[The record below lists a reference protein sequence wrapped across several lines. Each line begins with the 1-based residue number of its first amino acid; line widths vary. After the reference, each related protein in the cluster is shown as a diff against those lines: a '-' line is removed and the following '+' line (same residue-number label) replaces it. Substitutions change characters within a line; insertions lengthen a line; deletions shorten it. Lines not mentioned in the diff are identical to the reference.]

1 MHGGLPDLGV
11 LVTQS
16 FHQQLHLQA
25 TIHRSRQV
33 GVSALQSLL
42 ADVGQLLAEGLQ
54 ALGIRLLRHDIQQLL
69 SQVSDIAIVS
79 GHRCR
84 AGQLGKLRDFLLD
97 HRVLLLAHVGHVH
110 ARHTRALGSHHLS
123 KNGHDGLIALAQLV
137 VGNHHEEHLLQGVLS
152 FVDEVQQQLV
162 IRLLVLNGGRKQPL
176 VRQVLLKYTS
186 HILGRRFAVCKARKH
201 LLHQLGPTR
210 LHAEAVQ
217 QCHEVLLGRGY
228 VSLNGGCQG
237 EDPLKGRDL
246 FHLGRVLEL
255 KFGEQLAC
263 GHDASRA
270 QSVGDLAGLTG
281 LQGHNHLHSFELNES
296 LTLVHL
302 GTFVVQVAHHLA
314 IHIGAQLRRIVNIRD
329 HDGLAADDQAKSQ
342 RFLLALYLLAEAARA
357 HVKGPIRLL
366 AHLGLQGLAVD
377 AQDVDVGSCPRDMEG
392 ELLITESDLHREA
405 YKGVG
410 VCFAQQNELTLL
422 H

>member
-176 VRQVLLKYTS
+176 VRQVLLKHTS
-186 HILGRRFAVCKARKH
+186 HVLGRGLPVGEIRKH
-201 LLHQLGPTR
+201 LLNELRPT
-210 LHAEAVQ
+210 LFNTKAIQ
-217 QCHEVLLGRGY
+217 QSQEVLLGGWR
-228 VSLNGGCQG
+228 VIMHF
-237 EDPLKGRDL
+237 GR
-246 FHLGRVLEL
+246 
-255 KFGEQLAC
+255 Q
-263 GHDASRA
+263 
-270 QSVGDLAGLTG
+270 
-281 LQGHNHLHSFELNES
+281 
-296 LTLVHL
+296 
-302 GTFVVQVAHHLA
+302 
-314 IHIGAQLRRIVNIRD
+314 
-329 HDGLAADDQAKSQ
+329 
-342 RFLLALYLLAEAARA
+342 
-357 HVKGPIRLL
+357 
-366 AHLGLQGLAVD
+366 
-377 AQDVDVGSCPRDMEG
+377 
-392 ELLITESDLHREA
+392 
-405 YKGVG
+405 
-410 VCFAQQNELTLL
+410 
-422 H
+422 